1 MQRYGAENHNGI
13 VGKQSGGQ
21 SNVIRLE
28 RNALRRHYLTE
39 TFMDHN
45 LASETYAAER
55 YLLGEM
61 PLEER
66 DEFEEHF
73 FSCRVCGEDVQTASV
88 FIANAK
94 ALFRER
100 DLQTSPA
107 LKNAKLWRDW
117 LKRDWIGWLRLP
129 VTVPTFAALALAAI
143 VGYQNGV
150 VIPGLR
156 TPLSV
161 GSPLVFDGETRS
173 SVPRQSEDMPLHFQ
187 MLLSGP
193 TDSAR
198 VALQVTGANGRM
210 ARSGFVESPGLNR
223 LLDVYFPGTLRAG
236 RYTLIVRTDQG
247 GKPGP
252 ELGRGQFEI
261 TTKY

>member
-1 MQRYGAENHNGI
+1 
-13 VGKQSGGQ
+13 VGRGN
-21 SNVIRLE
+21 NVINLE
-28 RNALRRHYLTE
+28 RNAPRRHYLTE
-39 TFMDHN
+39 TLMDHN

-61 PLEER
+61 PPEER

-73 FSCRVCGEDVQTASV
+73 FSCRVCGEDVQTTSL
-88 FIANAK
+88 FIENAK

-100 DLQTSPA
+100 DLQASPA
-107 LKNAKLWRDW
+107 RKQAMLWRDW

-129 VTVPTFAALALAAI
+129 VTVPTFAALALAVI
-143 VGYQNGV
+143 VSYQNLSE
-150 VIPGLR
+150 IPRLR
-156 TPLSV
+156 RPVSV
-161 GSPLVFDGETRS
+161 SSPLVFDGETRAS
-173 SVPRQSEDMPLHFQ
+173 LPHESEDMPLHFQ

-198 VALQVTGANGRM
+198 VVIQMIGANGRM
-210 ARSGFVESPGLNR
+210 VRSEFVESPGLNR
-223 LLDVYFPGTLRAG
+223 LLDVYCPGTLNPG
-236 RYTLIVRTDQG
+236 RYTFIVRTDQG

-261 TTKY
+261 SAKY

>member
-1 MQRYGAENHNGI
+1 
-13 VGKQSGGQ
+13 
-21 SNVIRLE
+21 
-28 RNALRRHYLTE
+28 
-39 TFMDHN
+39 MDHN

-61 PLEER
+61 PPEER

-94 ALFRER
+94 ALYRER
-100 DLQTSPA
+100 DLQASPA
-107 LKNAKLWRDW
+107 LKKAMLWRDW

-129 VTVPTFAALALAAI
+129 VTVPTFAALALAAL
-143 VGYQNGV
+143 VSYQNAV

-156 TPLSV
+156 RPVSV
-161 GSPLVFDGETRS
+161 SSPLVFDGETRS
-173 SVPRQSEDMPLHFQ
+173 SLPHQSEDMPLYFQ
-187 MLLSGP
+187 MLLSAP

-198 VALQVTGANGRM
+198 VAIQVIGANGRM
-210 ARSGFVESPGLNR
+210 VRSEFVDSPGLNR
-223 LLDVYFPGTLRAG
+223 QLEVYFPGTLNAG
-236 RYTLIVRTDQG
+236 HYTFIVRTDQG

-252 ELGRGQFEI
+252 ELSRGQFEI
-261 TTKY
+261 TAKY

>member
-1 MQRYGAENHNGI
+1 
-13 VGKQSGGQ
+13 
-21 SNVIRLE
+21 
-28 RNALRRHYLTE
+28 
-39 TFMDHN
+39 MDHN

-61 PLEER
+61 PAEER

-73 FSCRVCGEDVQTASV
+73 FSCRVCGEDVQTVSV
-88 FIANAK
+88 FIENAK

-100 DLQTSPA
+100 ELQTSPA
-107 LKNAKLWRDW
+107 HKKILWRDW
-117 LKRDWIGWLRLP
+117 LRRDWIGWLRLP
-129 VTVPTFAALALAAI
+129 VTAPTFAALALAA
-143 VGYQNGV
+143 VVCYQNAV

-156 TPLSV
+156 IPQSV
-161 GSPLVFDGETRS
+161 ASPLVFDGETRS
-173 SVPRQSEDMPLHFQ
+173 SVPHQSEDMPLHFQ

-193 TDSAR
+193 PDSAR
-198 VALQVTGANGRM
+198 VALEVIGANGRL

-223 LLDVYFPGTLRAG
+223 LLDVYFPGTLHAG
-236 RYTLIVRTDQG
+236 RYSLIVRSDQG

-261 TTKY
+261 TTKYEAAPKGE

>member
-1 MQRYGAENHNGI
+1 
-13 VGKQSGGQ
+13 
-21 SNVIRLE
+21 
-28 RNALRRHYLTE
+28 
-39 TFMDHN
+39 MDHN

-88 FIANAK
+88 FIENAK

-107 LKNAKLWRDW
+107 LKKTMRWRDW
-117 LKRDWIGWLRLP
+117 LRRDWIGWLRLP
-129 VTVPTFAALALAAI
+129 VTVPTFAAVALAA
-143 VGYQNGV
+143 VVCYQNAV

-156 TPLSV
+156 KPVSEN
-161 GSPLVFDGETRS
+161 SPLVFDGETRS
-173 SVPRQSEDMPLHFQ
+173 ALPHQSEDMPLYFQ

-198 VALQVTGANGRM
+198 VAIQVIGANGRM
-210 ARSGFVESPGLNR
+210 VRSEFVDSPGLNR
-223 LLDVYFPGTLRAG
+223 QLAVYFPGTLNAG
-236 RYTLIVRTDQG
+236 RYTFIVRTDQG
-247 GKPGP
+247 GKAGP
-252 ELGRGQFEI
+252 ELGHGQFEI

>member
-1 MQRYGAENHNGI
+1 
-13 VGKQSGGQ
+13 
-21 SNVIRLE
+21 
-28 RNALRRHYLTE
+28 
-39 TFMDHN
+39 MDHN

-61 PLEER
+61 PPEER

-73 FSCRVCGEDVQTASV
+73 FLCRVCGEDVQTASV
-88 FIANAK
+88 FIENAK
-94 ALFRER
+94 ALYRER
-100 DLQTSPA
+100 ELQASPA
-107 LKNAKLWRDW
+107 LKKAKQWRDW
-117 LKRDWIGWLRLP
+117 LRRDWIGWLRLP
-129 VTVPTFAALALAAI
+129 VTAPTFAALALAAI
-143 VGYQNGV
+143 VCYQNAV

-156 TPLSV
+156 IPLSV
-161 GSPLVFDGETRS
+161 ASPLIFDGETRS
-173 SVPRQSEDMPLHFQ
+173 TVPHQSQDMPLHFQ

-198 VALQVTGANGRM
+198 VALQVTGADGRM

-223 LLDVYFPGTLRAG
+223 LLDVYFPGALNAG

-261 TTKY
+261 SAKY